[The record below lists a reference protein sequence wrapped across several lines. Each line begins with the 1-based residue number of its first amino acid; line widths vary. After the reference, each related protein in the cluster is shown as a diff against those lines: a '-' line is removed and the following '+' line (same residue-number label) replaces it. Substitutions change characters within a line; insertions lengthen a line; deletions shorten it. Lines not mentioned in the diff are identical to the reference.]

1 MNQDKLSFHVLI
13 RPYVRSYASIV
24 AAYLGW
30 RLLKKDEFTSL
41 LQTQE
46 GLDTVGLASEVLKQD
61 QQQITFSFRQSVAPL
76 IAGDSDHFEVLA
88 LTAQQLVGHCY
99 EILHVAKLVPIYGSA
114 IIEFFRHIRN
124 GCFHGNRLHFVR
136 GEPRN
141 YAQWRNLSIT
151 PSLQNQKIFRDSL
164 KDKSYM
170 LNFGD
175 PLLLL
180 HDVTKELK

>member
-76 IAGDSDHFEVLA
+76 IAGDSDHFEVL
-88 LTAQQLVGHCY
+88 
-99 EILHVAKLVPIYGSA
+99 HVAKLVPIYGSA

-141 YAQWRNLSIT
+141 YAEWRNLSIT